1 MNYPQ
6 RQAKRSVGIEF
17 SYLIG
22 IYLNH
27 RKWILL
33 ITFLTGL
40 LGIIVASLITP
51 IYKSTALIQIES
63 NRNTIIPNEIN
74 SLIGNDP
81 APISTDVVLIN
92 SRLVLGKTVDDLQL
106 NIISEPDYLPV
117 IGKRLSQLRG
127 ETAYLTVSEFEVPNS
142 DKGNPHKVTVDKQGR
157 IFIQLEKKNVELQLG
172 VAYDE
177 GGYRILI
184 TDVYPKKESAFTLT
198 RNNKLHTI
206 ELLKKHLTISE
217 QGKNSGMLQL
227 TYATQRRAI
236 AADIL
241 NTIIAN
247 YLQQTVLHKTEEAQQ
262 SLSFLNQHL
271 PDVRQK
277 LNLAEYQLNQYRQQQ
292 ASIDL
297 SLEAKSVLESM
308 VNIDKQINE
317 IAIKEANIRQLY
329 TQKHPSY
336 IALQEKRNALLA
348 AREKLN
354 ESIRKLPQVQQ
365 EIIILSRDIEVEQQ
379 IFMQLL
385 NKQQELNILKAGTV
399 GNARIIDKAVVHP
412 KPIKPQKLLIIAMF
426 VFCGFFGSYL
436 IVLVRSLINQGIKD
450 PLVIEEIGYTVYA
463 TVPCSQNQSTLSDN
477 KLLAFEYPDDVILET
492 FRALRTSLHFTTL
505 EARNNIVMVV
515 GATPSVG
522 KSFVSA
528 NLAAVLAMS
537 NKRVLLIDFDLRKGY
552 LHRVFNLPEAKGV
565 ADYLTGVMPL
575 AEIIKPTQN
584 ANLDVITSGY
594 ILPNPSELLM
604 SVDHK
609 IALNEL
615 NERYD
620 YIIID
625 TPPVLSV
632 TDAAI
637 IGQYAGTTLLV
648 AKYAV
653 STIKE
658 IELAAQRLAGS
669 RIRIQGVILNGV
681 ETQRLPHYGYY
692 PYAKCK

>member
-1 MNYPQ
+1 MNSPQ
-6 RQAKRSVGIEF
+6 QQTKRNVGIEF
-17 SYLIG
+17 SYLLA
-22 IYLNH
+22 IYLNY

-33 ITFLTGL
+33 TTFLAAI
-40 LGIIVASLITP
+40 LGVVTAMLITP
-51 IYKSTALIQIES
+51 VYKSTALIQIES
-63 NRNTIIPNEIN
+63 NRNNIIHNEIN
-74 SLIGNDP
+74 SLIGNDTT
-81 APISTDVVLIN
+81 PISTDVVLIN
-92 SRLVLGKTVDDLQL
+92 SRLVLGKTVDDLKL
-106 NIISEPDYLPV
+106 NIISEPDYFPL
-117 IGKRLSQLRG
+117 IGKRISQLRG
-127 ETAYLTVSEFEVPNS
+127 ENAYLTVAEFEVPNS
-142 DKGNPHKVTVDKQGR
+142 AKGQPHKVTVDKQGH
-157 IFIQLEKKNVELQLG
+157 IFIQLAKTTVELQQG
-172 VAYDE
+172 VTYNM
-177 GGYRILI
+177 GGYRVLI
-184 TDVYPKKESAFTLT
+184 TDIYPKKDHVFYLT

-227 TYATQRRAI
+227 SYATQRQSL

-262 SLSFLNQHL
+262 SLSFLNQHF

-277 LNLAEYQLNQYRQQQ
+277 LNFAEFQLNQYRQQQ

-297 SLEAKSVLESM
+297 SLEAKSILESM

-329 TQKHPSY
+329 TPKHPSY
-336 IALQEKRNALLA
+336 IALQEKRRALLL

-354 ESIRKLPQVQQ
+354 ENIRKLPQVQQ

-399 GNARIIDKAVVHP
+399 GNARIIDNAVVHP
-412 KPIKPQKLLIIAMF
+412 KPIKPQKLLIIIMF
-426 VFCGFFGSYL
+426 LLCGFIGSYL
-436 IVLVRSLINQGIKD
+436 FVLIKSLLNQGIKD

-463 TVPCSQNQSTLSDN
+463 TVPCSQNQLTLPDN
-477 KLLAFEYPDDVILET
+477 KLLAFEYPDDIILET
-492 FRALRTSLHFTTL
+492 FRALRTSLHFTML
-505 EARNNIVMVV
+505 EARNNIIMVV
-515 GATPSVG
+515 GATPSIG

-528 NLAAVLAMS
+528 NLAAILAMS

-552 LHRVFNLPEAKGV
+552 LHRVFALPETKGL
-565 ADYLTGVMPL
+565 ADYLTGTMSLSEV
-575 AEIIKPTQN
+575 IKPTQN
-584 ANLDVITSGY
+584 ANLDVITIGY

-604 SVDHK
+604 SIDHK
-609 IALNEL
+609 SSLNQLNEQ
-615 NERYD
+615 YD

-637 IGQYAGTTLLV
+637 VGQYAGTTLLV
-648 AKYAV
+648 AKYGV
-653 STIKE
+653 STTKE

-669 RIRIQGVILNGV
+669 RIKIQGVILNGV

-692 PYAKCK
+692 PYARCK